1 MKEKNM
7 PAELVKI
14 VYKAGLLIMD
24 IYQENFDVNTKTD
37 NSPVTIA
44 DKNAEELILNDLYNI
59 FPDIPVVSEE
69 AYSNGILP
77 DFNDKFFLV
86 DPLDGTKEFI
96 KKNGEFTVNI
106 GLIKNE
112 LSVIGVIYA
121 PAKNV
126 MYFSDEKNNAYEL
139 KIDKNFSGSL
149 KNAKKINTN
158 SYDIKNLIAVTSRSH
173 NNKKTNEF
181 LRDYNIQETLL
192 LGSSY
197 KFCLLACGKA
207 DIYPR
212 LSPTCEW
219 DIAAGHAIL
228 KAAGG
233 NIYTLDGDELRYGHK
248 DNNFINPHFLARHY

>member
-1 MKEKNM
+1 MNQDCFWEATFNS
-7 PAELVKI
+7 
-14 VYKAGLLIMD
+14 GW
-24 IYQENFDVNTKTD
+24 IYLSDKMIKTD
-37 NSPVTIA
+37 MG
-44 DKNAEELILNDLYNI
+44 Y
-59 FPDIPVVSEE
+59 
-69 AYSNGILP
+69 
-77 DFNDKFFLV
+77 
-86 DPLDGTKEFI
+86 
-96 KKNGEFTVNI
+96 
-106 GLIKNE
+106 
-112 LSVIGVIYA
+112 
-121 PAKNV
+121 
-126 MYFSDEKNNAYEL
+126 
-139 KIDKNFSGSL
+139 
-149 KNAKKINTN
+149 
-158 SYDIKNLIAVTSRSH
+158 
-173 NNKKTNEF
+173 KKTNDF

>member
-1 MKEKNM
+1 M
-7 PAELVKI
+7 PFK
-14 VYKAGLLIMD
+14 
-24 IYQENFDVNTKTD
+24 Q
-37 NSPVTIA
+37 
-44 DKNAEELILNDLYNI
+44 KNA
-59 FPDIPVVSEE
+59 
-69 AYSNGILP
+69 
-77 DFNDKFFLV
+77 
-86 DPLDGTKEFI
+86 
-96 KKNGEFTVNI
+96 
-106 GLIKNE
+106 
-112 LSVIGVIYA
+112 
-121 PAKNV
+121 
-126 MYFSDEKNNAYEL
+126 
-139 KIDKNFSGSL
+139 
-149 KNAKKINTN
+149 
-158 SYDIKNLIAVTSRSH
+158 R
-173 NNKKTNEF
+173 KKTNDF